1 MSDLSWMD
9 YLNKP
14 DFGRVP
20 AYLHERRMEAEAR
33 ARAAA
38 AAESAQAAQRHHD
51 ASSRVLEL
59 DGKEVATL
67 LQHVTAKR
75 QVTQAAYMRLPC
87 VVETPSLLRTKQALE
102 DELSALEADLKLL
115 SQAQRIRVE

>member
-1 MSDLSWMD
+1 MD

-14 DFGRVP
+14 DFGQVP

-51 ASSRVLEL
+51 ASSRVVLGQGLE
-59 DGKEVATL
+59 
-67 LQHVTAKR
+67 
-75 QVTQAAYMRLPC
+75 
-87 VVETPSLLRTKQALE
+87 S
-102 DELSALEADLKLL
+102 
-115 SQAQRIRVE
+115 